1 MIPRG
6 KGYLVL
12 RHIFEQLYVIFVI
25 VFSVFFWNDPGRFF
39 RVLVVSGVTG
49 GVHFRWN
56 FGKKYVFFGKG
67 GTIDFKRPY
76 NDFAVF
82 SSSATS
88 RKPAKMRKKH
98 TRKFIVF

>member
-39 RVLVVSGVTG
+39 RVLVVSGDTG

-56 FGKKYVFFGKG
+56 FLFLFFFLEKVVPSILNDPT
-67 GTIDFKRPY
+67 TILLYFGAPRPPG
-76 NDFAVF
+76 NLQ
-82 SSSATS
+82 
-88 RKPAKMRKKH
+88 K
-98 TRKFIVF
+98 